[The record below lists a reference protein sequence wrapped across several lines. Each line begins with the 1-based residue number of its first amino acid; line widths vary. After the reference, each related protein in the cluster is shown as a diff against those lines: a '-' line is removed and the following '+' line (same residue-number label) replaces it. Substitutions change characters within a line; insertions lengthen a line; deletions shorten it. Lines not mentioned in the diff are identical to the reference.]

1 MHALCADFNFVYT
14 AIMCVTLTQQQ
25 SYIVVLLETLLGCH
39 SDHTM
44 FLLGIYTYIAT
55 ACTLCIVTLL
65 QQMKMPLDVSL
76 L

>member
-44 FLLGIYTYIAT
+44 FLLGIYQNA
-55 ACTLCIVTLL
+55 
-65 QQMKMPLDVSL
+65 
-76 L
+76 